1 MAINRF
7 THFAI
12 YFGLILLLLGGSSVT
27 PGDKTE
33 TVRAFTRNIEFD
45 YVSWTLN
52 AVDLKIEQSS
62 LKTSN
67 YLDETARKQIV
78 LDYIQLIETI
88 QNKEAQLYAI
98 YADPKVNN
106 PEIQVRPLSS
116 ELDDLYGQRSELG
129 PLAEAIIQGQLST
142 IIAEQGLTLGGQPL
156 PPVLYHSTPLP
167 SALIVSPRDVIRQD
181 ANISLL
187 PDITLTQQI
196 VIEDQVDKT
205 LNKSSLVVGIGGVGV
220 YPTMVMQTTDLNWLA
235 EVIAHEWTHNYLSL
249 RPLGISYLA
258 TPELRTMNETTAS
271 ISGKELGRLLIE
283 RYYPELAPP
292 PPAPQ
297 TEATLE
303 PQPQETDTPPQFD
316 FQSEMH
322 TTRVTV
328 DKLLSE
334 KKIGEAET
342 YMEERRVVF
351 WDHGY
356 LIRKMNQAYFAFY
369 GAYADQPGG
378 AAGADPVGAAVRL
391 LRQQSPSLTSFVKRI
406 SWMWSFQQ
414 LQNILDANN

>member
-1 MAINRF
+1 VIKPKA
-7 THFAI
+7 
-12 YFGLILLLLGGSSVT
+12 S
-27 PGDKTE
+27 
-33 TVRAFTRNIEFD
+33 EFD
-45 YVSWTLN
+45 YIAWTLN
-52 AVDLKIEQSS
+52 AANLKIEQSS

-67 YLDETARKQIV
+67 YLDQASRKQIV
-78 LDYIQLIETI
+78 LDYIHLVDTI
-88 QNKEAQLYAI
+88 QKKEAQLYAI
-98 YADPKVNN
+98 YADPTVKNA
-106 PEIQVRPLSS
+106 EAQAQPLAA
-116 ELDDLYGQRSELG
+116 ELDDLYRQRSELG

-142 IIAEQGLTLGGQPL
+142 IVSDQGLTLGGQPL
-156 PPVLYHSTPLP
+156 PPVLYHTTTLP
-167 SALIVSPRDVIRQD
+167 SALIVSPRDIIRQD
-181 ANISLL
+181 ANISLV
-187 PDITLTQQI
+187 PDLTLTQQI
-196 VIEDQVDKT
+196 ALEGQVDKT

-271 ISGKELGRLLIE
+271 ISGKELGCLLIE

-292 PPAPQ
+292 PPTPPSETPA
-297 TEATLE
+297 E
-303 PQPQETDTPPQFD
+303 PQPQEPTQPPEFD
-316 FQSEMH
+316 FQKEMH

-328 DKLLSE
+328 DQLLSE
-334 KKIGEAET
+334 KKVAEAEA

-356 LIRKMNQAYFAFY
+356 LIRKLNQAYFAFY

-378 AAGADPVGAAVRL
+378 AAGSDPVGSAVRL
-391 LRQQSPSLTSFVKRI
+391 LRQQSPTLASFVNRI

-414 LQNILDANN
+414 LQNSLNDKN